1 MRYFL
6 LLLLFPLLTHAQ
18 GDLTETHEAI
28 FFNRGISKKEQIHVL
43 KKLGVT
49 KDEIVQFG
57 SREVVFIPKGAVS
70 KIALK
75 NDESVE
81 YFAPVF
87 TNSQREFVTYTSS
100 FFVKLKTEN
109 DLPLATL
116 QAAKIG
122 IEVVG
127 ANRFNADIIEL
138 QTTKFGIDA
147 MEAVKLLK
155 ASGLFAIV
163 SPNVMHTVSDC
174 AVNDPRYNKQWHLKN
189 EGTGIQGNGIIGADI
204 NVEAAWELTT
214 GSSNVKIAILD
225 SGVDTLHPEL
235 LGKLRPGF
243 DAFGAGTNGYPIP
256 TYPSDGHGT
265 ACAGIAAAN
274 TNNAEGIAGVC
285 QNCQV
290 IPIRIFEYVDILG
303 SVQPWSET
311 QVFIDGMSWMRQE
324 GDADVSSN
332 SWGVPD
338 NLLVVF
344 PGADTLVNAII
355 DNALDQGR
363 GGLGIPMLFS
373 SGNDGISD
381 TIPIWPARYEGT
393 IAVGAT
399 SMCDEHK
406 TQSSCDGE
414 SWWAGNWGEGL
425 DVSAPGVRIAT
436 IDMLGANGFNNTEYY
451 DNFNGTSAACPN
463 AAGVMALMLS
473 HTPTLPEWLAR
484 KVLSTTSDKVGGYD
498 YSTWKS
504 AGAWSEELGYGRI
517 NAYNAVSYGATSV
530 EELYSE
536 SNILVETHAGHH
548 VIRISENLLIEWQ
561 LFDINGRMVGAGADV
576 GIVNVS
582 HNSLSAGIYALRLKS
597 NNMRETVKLLIP

>member
-311 QVFIDGMSWMRQE
+311 QVFIDGMSWMWQE

-536 SNILVETHAGHH
+536 SNILVETNAGHH

-582 HNSLSAGIYALRLKS
+582 HNGLSAGIYALRLKS